1 MRIDAEALALETWAR
16 VRRVQGTE
24 ISVDKIIKEIEATI
38 KEVIRIQ
45 NAHVVKLITE
55 KNEQHISEVIEALYS
70 S

>member
-16 VRRVQGTE
+16 VRRLQGNE

-45 NAHVVKLITE
+45 NDHLVKLVTE
-55 KNEQHISEVIEALYS
+55 KAEQHVEAVIEELYS
-70 S
+70 